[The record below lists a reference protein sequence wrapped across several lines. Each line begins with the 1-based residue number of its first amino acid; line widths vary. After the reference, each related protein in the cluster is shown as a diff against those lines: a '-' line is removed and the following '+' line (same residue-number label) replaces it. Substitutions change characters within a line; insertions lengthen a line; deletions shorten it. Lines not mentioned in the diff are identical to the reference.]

1 MNRPHRLVI
10 IVAMALLVLV
20 AVTGTT
26 LLVVGPSDES
36 ASARMQW
43 LGPIATVA
51 VLIGAAAFLGTSG
64 HHDSGTPHGDVC
76 DSCGREV
83 LAHWR
88 MCPYCGA
95 MLHGSITGTSTTE

>member
-1 MNRPHRLVI
+1 VNRPHRLVI
-10 IVAMALLVLV
+10 ISAMALLVLV
-20 AVTGTT
+20 AVTGTM
-26 LLVVGPSDES
+26 LLVVGTSDGS
-36 ASARMQW
+36 ASARLGW

-51 VLIGAAAFLGTSG
+51 VLVGAAAFLGTSG
-64 HHDSGTPHGDVC
+64 HHDPGTPHGAVC

-95 MLHGSITGTSTTE
+95 MLDGSVTGTSTTQ

>member
-26 LLVVGPSDES
+26 LLVVGTNDRA
-36 ASARMQW
+36 ASARSEW

-51 VLIGAAAFLGTSG
+51 VLVGAAAFLGTSG
-64 HHDSGTPHGDVC
+64 HHDPSTPHGVVC

-95 MLHGSITGTSTTE
+95 MLDGSVTGTSTTS